1 MSPKAILIAFVIVSL
16 LLIGVMFLAVDGRN
30 NTLVP
35 KSENSISTQ
44 KKSQEQ
50 ILLKDS
56 IHKKDNGNL
65 QEIKDSIRLQKII
78 DSLQA
83 IKTTSE

>member
-56 IHKKDNGNL
+56 IYKKDNGNL
-65 QEIKDSIRLQKII
+65 QKIKDSIRLQKII

-83 IKTTSE
+83 IKSTSE